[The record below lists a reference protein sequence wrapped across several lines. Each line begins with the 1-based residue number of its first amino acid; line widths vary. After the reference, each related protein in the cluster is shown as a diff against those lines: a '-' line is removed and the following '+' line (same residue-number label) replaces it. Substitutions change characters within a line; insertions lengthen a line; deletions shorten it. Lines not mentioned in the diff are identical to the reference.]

1 MNKNDVLNIMEVI
14 ASDVFFK
21 DYKIRKSDCSIICKT
36 DYGYKRIAFIFYNSY
51 DLSREDL
58 ALEITPA
65 YDIRFNILH
74 KWFEKYSK
82 RCLTDQKDSYTVGF
96 TGNMIGG
103 TNEFYFLENKKDY
116 SKDFHIL
123 YNEVIRNARKVFT
136 RFSTLNE
143 VYKYCIND
151 VINGIR
157 EFPDSSFEWTIRYLI
172 VTQLVSPSNYERV
185 KELILQRI
193 EYMMSRNEP
202 NTLMYYND
210 LPTILKD
217 LESTD
222 FTSGKWGKLPISIE
236 NHENG
241 Y

>member
-1 MNKNDVLNIMEVI
+1 M
-14 ASDVFFK
+14 K
-21 DYKIRKSDCSIICKT
+21 DQRD
-36 DYGYKRIAFIFYNSY
+36 DYS
-51 DLSREDL
+51 
-58 ALEITPA
+58 
-65 YDIRFNILH
+65 
-74 KWFEKYSK
+74 
-82 RCLTDQKDSYTVGF
+82 VGF
-96 TGNMIGG
+96 TGTMISG
-103 TNEFYFLENKKDY
+103 TDTFYFLESRNNYDE
-116 SKDFHIL
+116 DFKIL

-151 VINGIR
+151 VTNGIR

-222 FTSGKWGKLPISIE
+222 FTSGKWGKLPIIDQ
-236 NHENG
+236 
-241 Y
+241 